1 MAMTRK
7 EPLFDAPIPG
17 QSLTME
23 VGSRPWQTPAQF
35 VTLEE
40 AVDYYVS
47 KLSTDEVANQVID
60 VLEMDVSVAE
70 LAHIIQLGSVMEG
83 IHNIDIGVLVTPVIM
98 EFIMLIADSVGMDY
112 RTGIEDEEFANKDAL
127 VKRAMRKFE
136 EEQDESPKMDEEV
149 EEQADVVAE
158 EKPTGLAGLM
168 ARRN

>member
-1 MAMTRK
+1 
-7 EPLFDAPIPG
+7 
-17 QSLTME
+17 
-23 VGSRPWQTPAQF
+23 
-35 VTLEE
+35 
-40 AVDYYVS
+40 
-47 KLSTDEVANQVID
+47 
-60 VLEMDVSVAE
+60 
-70 LAHIIQLGSVMEG
+70 
-83 IHNIDIGVLVTPVIM
+83 
-98 EFIMLIADSVGMDY
+98 MLIADSVGMDY